1 MSLFTRSRVRASG
14 LLSLLVLVGLVLAA
28 CGGAATPA
36 PTAAPT
42 EVAQAPTELP
52 APTEP
57 PATATTAPVATAE
70 PTATLAPTQTP
81 EPTPT
86 EAPTEAPTAAAPADA
101 TNCVTCHTS
110 EETLQQLAKEQEA
123 GESLSEGEG

>member
-1 MSLFTRSRVRASG
+1 MSLLTPARARASS

-36 PTAAPT
+36 PTAAPK
-42 EVAQAPTELP
+42 EVAQAPTEPP

-57 PATATTAPVATAE
+57 SATATTEPTATVE
-70 PTATLAPTQTP
+70 PTATLAPTETP

-86 EAPTEAPTAAAPADA
+86 EAPTAQVPADA

-110 EETLQQLAKEQEA
+110 EDTLRQLAKEEDPA
-123 GESLSEGEG
+123 EELSEGEG

>member
-1 MSLFTRSRVRASG
+1 MSLLTRARVRASG

-57 PATATTAPVATAE
+57 SATATTEPTATVE
-70 PTATLAPTQTP
+70 PTATLVPTETP
-81 EPTPT
+81 EPT
-86 EAPTEAPTAAAPADA
+86 PTEAPTAAAPADA
-101 TNCVTCHTS
+101 SNCVACHTS
-110 EETLQQLAKEQEA
+110 EETLRQLAKEEDA
-123 GESLSEGEG
+123 AEELSEGEG